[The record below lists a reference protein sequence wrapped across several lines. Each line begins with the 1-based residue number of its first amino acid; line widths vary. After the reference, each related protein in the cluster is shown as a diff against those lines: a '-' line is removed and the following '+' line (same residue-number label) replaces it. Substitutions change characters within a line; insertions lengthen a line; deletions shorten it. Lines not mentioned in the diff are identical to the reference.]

1 MTLMIHLIYDRHVIL
16 FACVTLLLSQS
27 AICYAG
33 GEGGTLKQAQEFSG
47 SPHFEIEELTHGV
60 FAAIHKDGG
69 GAICNAGIVDL
80 GDRTLVFDT
89 FLTPQAARDL
99 KIAAEDLTL
108 RPVTVVVNS
117 HGHNDHIWGNQVF
130 TDEADI
136 VSTVTTTETIASE
149 GIKECEWYRENTPKR
164 LASLQER
171 YKSAE
176 DEEQRGE
183 LALWLDYYRHL
194 AEAMPALEVV
204 PPNIAFSR
212 HMVIRGSKRTA
223 ELIEYKNGHTCS
235 DLILCLPKDSI
246 IFMGDLLFINSHPYL
261 GDGNPDTLMD
271 ILQEIQQMG
280 ARVVVPGHGPVGT
293 ATDVAVLI
301 DYVEVCQDIVNR
313 MVGDGQGEATVDSIE
328 LPEPFTPWQ
337 QAGFFRS
344 NLGFL
349 YKRRL
354 HGK

>member
-1 MTLMIHLIYDRHVIL
+1 MN
-16 FACVTLLLSQS
+16 
-27 AICYAG
+27 
-33 GEGGTLKQAQEFSG
+33 QAQEFSG
-47 SPHFEIEELTHGV
+47 LPHFEIEKLGDGV

-99 KIAAEDLTL
+99 KIAAEALTL
-108 RPVTVVVNS
+108 RPVTLVVNS

-130 TDEADI
+130 TDKADI

-149 GIKECEWYRENTPKR
+149 GIKQCEWYRENTPKR

-171 YKSAE
+171 YESVE
-176 DEEQRGE
+176 DEEGRGE
-183 LALWLDYYRHL
+183 LALWLDYYRYL

-204 PPNIAFSR
+204 PPSITFSG
-212 HMVIRGSKRTA
+212 HMVIHGSKRTA

-261 GDGNPDTLMD
+261 GDGDPDALMD

-280 ARVVVPGHGPVGT
+280 ARVFVPGHGPVGRM
-293 ATDVAVLI
+293 DDLQMLI
-301 DYVEVCQDIVNR
+301 DYIETCQALVNR
-313 MVGDGQGEATVDSIE
+313 IVHDGQGEEAVDRI
-328 LPEPFTPWQ
+328 PVPKPFTSWQ

-349 YKRRL
+349 YKRLL
-354 HGK
+354 HEK